1 MLVAALCYADRV
13 TLARDDAKKG
23 DPGTDDPADRRARGA
38 VGLMFDRVF
47 GALFWG
53 KMFSVVA
60 VWTHG
65 IVAAIVVY
73 DATRSALMVGMV
85 GVAQFGPQLLLTPTS
100 GKWADTGRPIRQILL
115 GRVFCAAGSGAAAAW
130 LFTASSTQGTAA
142 AVAVLLG
149 SLLVGFGFAIGGPA
163 MQSIVPS
170 LIRDGE
176 LSTAMALNSMPMT
189 VGRILGPAAGAY
201 LAAHLGPASAFAAS
215 AGLHLVFAVFL
226 IVVRFPVPPAR
237 RSEADYRVRVAIRY
251 VMGDRRLLLAL
262 VAVAVV
268 GVASDSSIT
277 LTPSVVESLGGDTR
291 MVGMLS
297 AVFGVGAAVGMGL
310 LAVLR
315 GRIGADLVSW
325 LGLWGMA
332 AGCSVLAVGTVTI
345 VAVAGF
351 ALAGVGFGWAMT
363 GLGTVVQEQAP
374 EELRGR
380 IMALWLV
387 GFLGSRPLAAAVLGG
402 TADAVGVYAA
412 FGVAAVLCGVVIVLC
427 RPSRMAGRGRGDG
440 QPQRARKSTEGCRIA
455 RKESP
460 TSGRLEM

>member
-1 MLVAALCYADRV
+1 MRS
-13 TLARDDAKKG
+13 ARDDAL
-23 DPGTDDPADRRARGA
+23 DHLPRTRGA

-65 IVAAIVVY
+65 IVAAIVIY

-85 GVAQFGPQLLLTPTS
+85 GVVQFGPQLLLTPTS
-100 GKWADTGRPIRQILL
+100 GKWADTGNPVRQILL
-115 GRVFCAAGSGAAAAW
+115 GRVFCVAGSGLVAGW
-130 LFTASSTQGTAA
+130 LFAAPSVHGTAA

-149 SLLVGFGFAIGGPA
+149 SLLVGFGFAVGGPA

-176 LSTAMALNSMPMT
+176 LSTAMALNSIPMT
-189 VGRILGPAAGAY
+189 IGRIVGPAAGAY
-201 LAAHLGPASAFAAS
+201 LAAHLGPAAAFAAS

-226 IVVRFPVPPAR
+226 ILVRFPAPPPR
-237 RSEADYRVRVAIRY
+237 RSGADYRVRVAVRY
-251 VMGDRRLLLAL
+251 VLGDRRLLLAL
-262 VAVAVV
+262 IAVTVV

-277 LTPSVVESLGGDTR
+277 LTPSVADALGGGAGL
-291 MVGMLS
+291 VGMLS
-297 AVFGVGAAVGMGL
+297 AVFGVGAAIAMAV
-310 LAVLR
+310 LALLR

-325 LGLWGMA
+325 LGLWGLA
-332 AGCSVLAVGTVTI
+332 AGCAVLAVGTAAP
-345 VAVAGF
+345 VAIGGF
-351 ALAGVGFGWAMT
+351 ALAGLGFGWAMT

-402 TADAVGVYAA
+402 TADAVSVYAA
-412 FGVAAVLCGVVIVLC
+412 FGVAAVLCGIVVVLC
-427 RPSRMAGRGRGDG
+427 RPSR
-440 QPQRARKSTEGCRIA
+440 QPARD
-455 RKESP
+455 
-460 TSGRLEM
+460 